1 MNFRYNLFALFITY
15 VLTYSFKNHIMRYLA
30 ILFLTLYVAIV
41 NGQDKRDSFLI
52 RDVNR
57 DTTLINEMIYDMK
70 ISHNNII
77 KLRQIDSTF
86 SGYWYR
92 ETGDSIVIKD
102 EMLQDIYGQ
111 IRNILEDVSTL
122 YDEDLISSLNDIKSG
137 YKQINNKYQ
146 FNELHKKLKRAEKK
160 YEKKKPG
167 FRKKLK
173 AALHFRKIVRN
184 ELKED
189 SIDVVDMIIFGSSV
203 LIQIDSFGKVI
214 GELDNYT
221 EKDLY
226 ELRNNPLDFT
236 LRKADEHVENVK
248 YLKATIRKLK
258 QDSILLVEKQDN
270 LAHENDSLLVILGS
284 EKNEYDNYK
293 LQSELIKR
301 ETEKYL
307 STREELI
314 LDLKKAKADISN
326 YIQISEYEK
335 NKQVEKSYEL
345 NERLKLKQIE
355 LDLKHDDLK
364 KINDQLNFLHSD
376 SLRLE
381 QKIDSLQ
388 KSSNI
393 EITRAAEAKLEWQ
406 IAFLISAVLILLGY
420 LLFRRQQI
428 KVKNKKLK
436 EEKEKNERLYKE
448 KELLKKNINYHKGFY
463 EEYLKVSKAEI
474 AIQKEQLSVMLRELN
489 HRTKNNLQSISS
501 LLGIQAMRVKDEK
514 AKEILNNSKSRIYAL
529 GLIHKRMYTA
539 AFEGEVEVK
548 MQQFVDDLVDSLG
561 KVYELDKGVRI
572 TKKVDDILIKPDRA
586 IPIGLIINE
595 VVTNAFKHAFVNNPN
610 PELRVE
616 LTYNST
622 SREKIYLKI
631 KDNGKSTP
639 KSNSKKI
646 CERVDKDSI
655 GTLLIEQLTDELE
668 GKYFYDKNEEGLTF
682 ILKIPTN
689 PSVKKY

>member
-1 MNFRYNLFALFITY
+1 
-15 VLTYSFKNHIMRYLA
+15 MRYLA

-184 ELKED
+184 ELKKD

-248 YLKATIRKLK
+248 YLKATIGKLK

-270 LAHENDSLLVILGS
+270 LAYENDSLLNRLKIEKKKYGNQKS
-284 EKNEYDNYK
+284 KNERAKQEIEAYNYK
-293 LQSELIKR
+293 I
-301 ETEKYL
+301 EKLRLEAEAKL
-307 STREELI
+307 SIYQQQHER
-314 LDLKKAKADISN
+314 
-326 YIQISEYEK
+326 EK
-335 NKQVEKSYEL
+335 NKQEKEL
-345 NERLKLKQIE
+345 NFLNKELKSKERKFNVGNS
-355 LDLKHDDLK
+355 DLK
-364 KINDQLNFLHSD
+364 KINDQLNLLRSD
-376 SLRLE
+376 SLKLE
-381 QKIDSLQ
+381 QRINSLE
-388 KSSNI
+388 KSSNV
-393 EITRAAEAKLEWQ
+393 EMKKVTEAEEAKLEWQ
-406 IAFLISAVLILLGY
+406 IAFLISTILALLGY

-428 KVKNKKLK
+428 RAKNKKLRG
-436 EEKEKNERLYKE
+436 ERAKNEKLHKE
-448 KELLKKNINYHKGFY
+448 KELLKKNIKYHKGFY

-561 KVYELDKGVRI
+561 KVYELDKEVRI

-595 VVTNAFKHAFVNNPN
+595 VVTNAFKHAFVDHPN

-646 CERVDKDSI
+646 CERLDKDSI